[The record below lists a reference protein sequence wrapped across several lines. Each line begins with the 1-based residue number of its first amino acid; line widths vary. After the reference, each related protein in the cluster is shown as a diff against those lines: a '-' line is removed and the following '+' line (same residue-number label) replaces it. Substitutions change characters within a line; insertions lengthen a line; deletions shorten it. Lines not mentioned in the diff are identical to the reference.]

1 MIEAVN
7 SVLSNAP
14 LVRGAAEQVNAS
26 RVVQPA
32 ADVSPKVDSAPPV
45 ILAPYV
51 SPYIEVNTS
60 YNKAVLQIRDSDTG
74 DVIRQF
80 PSESLLAQRAAEA
93 SLRAAQEA
101 VRAQL
106 TEQHTSSPSPASQG
120 GSEGVKS
127 SGFTAPA
134 SSEAPQLTAQNAS
147 SSSEQA
153 QIASAAFASA
163 ALTSAPSQS
172 AGVSVVA

>member
-14 LVRGAAEQVNAS
+14 LVRGAVEQVNAS
-26 RVVQPA
+26 RVAQPA

-106 TEQHTSSPSPASQG
+106 EQTSSVSQEAQG

-127 SGFTAPA
+127 ASFAAPVSA
-134 SSEAPQLTAQNAS
+134 EAPQLTAQNAS